1 MEINKDINYHNRVQ
15 YLKIY
20 EYLIK
25 KAQYYE
31 IFNGYSSLEYL
42 ETHHI
47 LPKCMGGT
55 NNSSNLVKVNAR
67 THIILHMLLEKNV
80 SRK

>member
-25 KAQYYE
+25 KALYYE
-31 IFNGYSSLEYL
+31 IFNGYTL
-42 ETHHI
+42 
-47 LPKCMGGT
+47 
-55 NNSSNLVKVNAR
+55 
-67 THIILHMLLEKNV
+67 
-80 SRK
+80 RKSI